1 MLSGIIWNRRN
12 CLLYDVMGVLYVDNV
27 FYNYIKMNVLYSV
40 FPSICE
46 TIIYTEKLI
55 LL

>member
-12 CLLYDVMGVLYVDNV
+12 CLLYDVMGVLYMDNV
-27 FYNYIKMNVLYSV
+27 FNNDIKMNVLCSV
-40 FPSICE
+40 FPSICK
-46 TIIYTEKLI
+46 TIIYTEKWI